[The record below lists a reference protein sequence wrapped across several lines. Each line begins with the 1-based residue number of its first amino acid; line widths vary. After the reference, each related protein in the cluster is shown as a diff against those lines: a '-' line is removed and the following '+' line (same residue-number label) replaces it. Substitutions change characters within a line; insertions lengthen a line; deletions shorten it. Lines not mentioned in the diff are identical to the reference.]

1 MDKIIEIINEN
12 LNRYVSKLEIVTNNI
27 ANIET
32 PNYKRREI
40 VFEDVLEEAKL
51 RLKTSNEKHIKG
63 IKSSYSNGK
72 IIIDQSS
79 PSRADGNNV
88 VLEKEIKDLNEIQL
102 MYQSLIKM
110 LNYVL
115 RGRKI
120 SIGGK

>member
-51 RLKTSNEKHIKG
+51 QLKTSNEKHIKG

-110 LNYVL
+110 LNYIL

>member
-51 RLKTSNEKHIKG
+51 QLRTSNEKHIKG
-63 IKSSYSNGK
+63 IRSSYSNGK
-72 IIIDQSS
+72 IITDQSS

>member
-12 LNRYVSKLEIVTNNI
+12 LNRNVSKLEIVTNNI

-51 RLKTSNEKHIKG
+51 QLRTSNEKHIKG
-63 IKSSYSNGK
+63 IRSSYSNGK
-72 IIIDQSS
+72 IITDQSS